1 MNIFITGTDTDV
13 GKTIVSGWI
22 CMHSN
27 AKYWKPI
34 QTGDE
39 SDSKIIQDLS
49 PLSEILREKYVLNAP
64 LSPYDSAILENKKIN
79 SDNFLKNVPDKT
91 VIEGAGG
98 ILVPISKN
106 FYMADLIK
114 LTNSKVIIVAK
125 SKLGFLNHIFLT
137 VNELKSRNIEIL
149 GIVINWDVEN
159 NLIET
164 IEKFSGIRVL
174 KAITSLGNIKE
185 SLQKIEI
192 PHEILEVLK

>member
-13 GKTIVSGWI
+13 GKTIVSAWI
-22 CMHSN
+22 CKHSK

-39 SDSKIIQDLS
+39 SDSKTILNFS
-49 PLSEILREKYVLNAP
+49 PDSEILKEVYALNAP
-64 LSPYDSAILENKKIN
+64 LSPYDSANLENKKIN
-79 SDNFLKNVPDKT
+79 TEKLLENIPDKT

-98 ILVPISKN
+98 VLVPISEN

-114 LTNSKVIIVAK
+114 STNSKAIIVAK

-137 VNELKSRNIEIL
+137 AHELKSRSIEIV
-149 GIVINWDVEN
+149 GIIINGGVEK

-164 IEKFSGIRVL
+164 IERFSGIRVL
-174 KAITSLGNIKE
+174 KIIPFMENIRE
-185 SLQKIEI
+185 SLENIEV
-192 PHEILEVLK
+192 PSEILEVLK